1 MADIAITLFLSLSL
15 SLSLSFLET
24 KALKIWPLKRR
35 TPIGRRFTT
44 PTKQA
49 IHARWTDAGRCRSE
63 MANEPRME
71 KEEDRERLRKRQ
83 REREREKRD
92 AEFVVWTPKWL
103 QRANVILTEGC
114 DGSGRSE
121 NAT

>member
-1 MADIAITLFLSLSL
+1 MADIAITLPSRLSSL
-15 SLSLSFLET
+15 EA

-83 REREREKRD
+83 REREREREKRD